1 MPCWTPAASAPS
13 LWQATADPCFH
24 RRHSNTSKFSLLW
37 GLLCL
42 GSFARGLCAHYILFV
57 PSKSDVCFPQYSGS
71 PVIKCCW
78 LSKAGSLRIPIHSI
92 EFPDWQAWHGTQ
104 DLHNTGRISLVL
116 FVSSLCLAHPTGMGF
131 DFIMIAPILPSH
143 CCCCFAFYHRVSF
156 FGVFRCPPV
165 DGCSTVSCNFGA
177 LQIFVI

>member
-13 LWQATADPCFH
+13 LWQATADPCLH

-37 GLLCL
+37 GHC
-42 GSFARGLCAHYILFV
+42 SFARGLCAHYILFV

-104 DLHNTGRISLVL
+104 DLHNSGRISLVL
-116 FVSSLCLAHPTGMGF
+116 FVSSLCLTRPTGMGF

-143 CCCCFAFYHRVSF
+143 CCCFFAFYHRVSF

-165 DGCSTVSCNFGA
+165 DGCLTVSCNFGA